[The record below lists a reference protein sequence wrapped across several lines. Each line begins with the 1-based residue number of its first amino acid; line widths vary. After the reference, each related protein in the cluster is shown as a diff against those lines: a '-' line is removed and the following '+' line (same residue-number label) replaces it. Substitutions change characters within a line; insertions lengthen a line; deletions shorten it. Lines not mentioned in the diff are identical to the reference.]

1 MIRDQ
6 VPMSEEIE
14 HIIQFVEASKLGI
27 IRD

>member
-14 HIIQFVEASKLGI
+14 HIIQFVEASELGI
-27 IRD
+27 IRE